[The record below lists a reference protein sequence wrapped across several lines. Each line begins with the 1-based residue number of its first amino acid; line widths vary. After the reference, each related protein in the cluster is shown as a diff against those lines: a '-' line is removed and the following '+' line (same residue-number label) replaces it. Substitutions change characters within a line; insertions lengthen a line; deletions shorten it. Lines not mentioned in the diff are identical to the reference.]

1 MDIPS
6 RKPLQL
12 FEDTPLVKVSAPM
25 VRYSKLAFRNL
36 VRKYGCDLCFT
47 PMIVADSFIKSKN
60 ARDNDFTYC
69 KSDRP
74 LIVQFAS
81 SNAENFRHAAELV
94 YPYSDGVDLNCGC
107 PQRWAIQEG
116 YGACLINKPELVS
129 DIIHQTR
136 NAICDSEFSV
146 SLKIRIH
153 NDTKRTV
160 DFARQMES
168 AGLTFLSVHGRTKE
182 QRSEPVNYE
191 AISLI
196 KSSINIPVIANG
208 DIKTLNEA
216 EHIKKLTNVD
226 GVMCARGLLA
236 NPSLFSGTEFTTL
249 DCVKDWIKIAIETGT
264 PFTCF
269 HNHLIYMI
277 EKLQSRADRRY
288 FNALS
293 SVSGVVSFL
302 EQKYS
307 FDVSLI

>member
-1 MDIPS
+1 
-6 RKPLQL
+6 
-12 FEDTPLVKVSAPM
+12 
-25 VRYSKLAFRNL
+25 
-36 VRKYGCDLCFT
+36 FT
-47 PMIVADSFIKSKN
+47 
-60 ARDNDFTYC
+60 R
-69 KSDRP
+69 
-74 LIVQFAS
+74 
-81 SNAENFRHAAELV
+81 
-94 YPYSDGVDLNCGC
+94 YSDGVDLNCGC

-136 NAICDSEFSV
+136 NAIF
-146 SLKIRIH
+146 
-153 NDTKRTV
+153 
-160 DFARQMES
+160 
-168 AGLTFLSVHGRTKE
+168 HGRTKE

-293 SVSGVVSFL
+293 SVSGVVSFWNKNIVL
-302 EQKYS
+302 M
-307 FDVSLI
+307 FP